1 MVSWFWLHPK
11 KPSKHWK
18 HYVFCVTMIVF
29 GEKLV
34 TKKSAFSQKSIDK
47 RDRIVY
53 IIIIKGKTQ
62 SQQAE
67 RKLK

>member
-1 MVSWFWLHPK
+1 
-11 KPSKHWK
+11 
-18 HYVFCVTMIVF
+18 MIVRQK
-29 GEKLV
+29 KLV

-47 RDRIVY
+47 RNRIVY

-67 RKLK
+67 RKFK

>member
-1 MVSWFWLHPK
+1 LVLVTPQKAVKALKTLRF
-11 KPSKHWK
+11 
-18 HYVFCVTMIVF
+18 FVTMIARLK
-29 GEKLV
+29 KLV